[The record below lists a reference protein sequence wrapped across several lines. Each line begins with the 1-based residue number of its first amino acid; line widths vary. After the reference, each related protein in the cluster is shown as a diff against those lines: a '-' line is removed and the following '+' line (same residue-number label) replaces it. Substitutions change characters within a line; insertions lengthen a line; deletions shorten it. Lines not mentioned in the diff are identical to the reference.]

1 MTSADAWKE
10 PRPEVTT
17 EAAEAEVAME
27 AGVIVR
33 VIKDFLTTTEG
44 ELCVAAGEILQVRSC
59 SRARWQCYNGFES
72 NAQTEQDQNK
82 LTLLFS

>member
-1 MTSADAWKE
+1 MTSADAWKVT
-10 PRPEVTT
+10 EVTT
-17 EAAEAEVAME
+17 EAAME

-59 SRARWQCYNGFES
+59 SRARWQCYGGFES
-72 NAQTEQDQNK
+72 NSQTEQDQNK
-82 LTLLFS
+82 FNILLS